1 MSTES
6 ASGKVVIYQMMTR
19 LFGNKLT
26 TNKPSGSRDENGVGK
41 FNDVSTRALESIKE
55 LGVTHVWYTGVVEHA
70 LQTDYT
76 SAGIPL
82 DDPDVVKGRAGSPY
96 AIKDYYDVNPDLATD
111 VAEENERIRRSCRQN
126 SPCRILK

>member
-1 MSTES
+1 MKRAGMIFIVLLSCTAPKEKIPPPMSTET

-41 FNDVSTRALESIKE
+41 FSDISTRALESIKE

-82 DDPDVVKGRAGSPY
+82 DDPDVVKGKGGFTLCDKR
-96 AIKDYYDVNPDLATD
+96 L
-111 VAEENERIRRSCRQN
+111 
-126 SPCRILK
+126 L